1 MCADEEKD
9 VSGSSKPPAR
19 RNSLSKHPGTSAHNS
34 TWAETTVGT
43 SAGAAIGIGGS
54 FSTKRR

>member
-1 MCADEEKD
+1 

-34 TWAETTVGT
+34 TWAETTIGT
-43 SAGAAIGIGGS
+43 SAGAAIGMGGS